1 MSHRSKPVT
10 RRTILSRR
18 DLMPAADRERA
29 SAAIAARVLPL
40 LPEGLVAIY
49 APKSSEVDTSAIAT
63 ALGDRAVYPR
73 VGDGLV
79 LAFAPGPLAPGQFG
93 LREPT
98 GEAIALADIA
108 AFVVPGVAFDR
119 DGGRLG
125 WGRGYY
131 DATLAQTHARTIG
144 LAFEC
149 QLVEHVARDAHDINL
164 EFVVTEVA
172 TYGRH

>member
-1 MSHRSKPVT
+1 VSHQAKPIT
-10 RRTILSRR
+10 RRTVLSRR
-18 DLMPAADRERA
+18 DLMPADARELA
-29 SAAIAARVLPL
+29 SAAIAGRVLPL
-40 LPEGLVAIY
+40 LPDGLVAIY
-49 APKSSEVDTSAIAT
+49 APKSSEVDTAVLAA

-73 VGDGLV
+73 IGDDLV
-79 LAFAPGPLAPGQFG
+79 LAFAPGPLAPGAFG

-98 GEAIALADIA
+98 GPAVPLADIA

-131 DATLAQTHARTIG
+131 DATLARVHARTIG
-144 LAFEC
+144 VAFEC
-149 QLVEHVARDAHDINL
+149 QLVERVERDAHDINL

-172 TYGRH
+172 TYGRP